1 MESDIIMRN
10 YGLIGHPLSHSF
22 SMAYFNN
29 KFKNEALDCFFI
41 NFDIEK
47 LESIKD
53 IIAQYPDLQGFTITH
68 PYKKE
73 IFNYLS
79 FVDENAKQIGAVN
92 VVKIDS
98 DRKLHGFNTDYIGFQ
113 GLLEEAIEGT
123 SIKKAYV
130 CGTGGASEAVKFVLK
145 NKGIVFESL
154 SRKNDSYN
162 DLRATGF
169 HDNELIIN
177 ATPVGMY
184 PKCDEMLD
192 LPYNTANATNI
203 FIDLIYNPE
212 ETMFMKEAKKH
223 GAKAYNGLKML
234 TLQAESAWEIWCRV

>member
-1 MESDIIMRN
+1 MRN

-22 SMAYFNN
+22 SKAYFNN
-29 KFKNEALDCFFI
+29 KFENEELDCFFI

-53 IIAQYPDLQGFTITH
+53 IIIQYPDLQGFTITH

-73 IFNYLS
+73 IFEYLS
-79 FVDENAKQIGAVN
+79 FVDDNAKQIGAVN
-92 VVKIDS
+92 VVKVDD
-98 DRKLHGFNTDYIGFQ
+98 DRKLMGYNTDYIGFQ
-113 GLLEEAIEGT
+113 GLLEDAILGKD
-123 SIKKAYV
+123 IKKAYV

-145 NKGIVFESL
+145 RKNIDFDVI
-154 SRKNDSYN
+154 SRKDNSYQRLK
-162 DLRATGF
+162 DEGF

-184 PKCDEMLD
+184 PKSNDMLD
-192 LPYNTANATNI
+192 LPYETANSSNI

-212 ETMFMKEAKKH
+212 ETMFMREAKKH
-223 GAKAYNGLKML
+223 GASTYNGLKML
-234 TLQAESAWEIWCRV
+234 TLQAEAAWRIWSL

>member
-1 MESDIIMRN
+1 MKE

-22 SMAYFNN
+22 SKTYFDN
-29 KFKNEALDCFFI
+29 KFKNEALDCRFV

-47 LESIKD
+47 IDNIKD
-53 IIAQYPDLQGFTITH
+53 IIAQHIDLQGFTITH

-73 IFNYLS
+73 IFSYLD
-79 FVDENAKQIGAVN
+79 VIDEDAKAIGAVN

-113 GLLEEAIEGT
+113 ELLEEAINGKD
-123 SIKKAYV
+123 IKKAYV
-130 CGTGGASEAVKFVLK
+130 CGTGGASDAVRFVLK
-145 NKGIVFESL
+145 KKGIEFDVL
-154 SRKNDSYN
+154 SRKNSSYQ
-162 DLRATGF
+162 DLKKTGF
-169 HDNELIIN
+169 NDNELIIN

-184 PKCDEMLD
+184 PNCDEMPD
-192 LPYNTANATNI
+192 LPYETANNTNV

-212 ETMFMKEAKKH
+212 ETMFMKEAQKH

-234 TLQAESAWEIWCRV
+234 TLQAEAAWEIWCRV

>member
-1 MESDIIMRN
+1 MRE

-22 SMAYFNN
+22 SKAYFDN
-29 KFKNEALDCFFI
+29 KFKNEDLDCFFV

-53 IIAQYPDLQGFTITH
+53 IIIQYPDLQGFTITH

-73 IFNYLS
+73 IFQYLDS
-79 FVDENAKQIGAVN
+79 IDENAKQIGAVN
-92 VVKIDS
+92 VVKIDKN
-98 DRKLHGFNTDYIGFQ
+98 RKLKGYNTDYIGFQ
-113 GLLEEAIEGT
+113 GLVEEAIKVKD
-123 SIKKAYV
+123 IKKAYI
-130 CGTGGASEAVKFVLK
+130 CGTGGASEAVRFVLK
-145 NKGIVFESL
+145 QKNIGFEIL
-154 SRKNDSYN
+154 TRKNSSYQE
-162 DLRATGF
+162 LKKQGF

-184 PKCDEMLD
+184 PNCNEKID
-192 LPYNTANATNI
+192 LPYETANSTNV

-223 GAKAYNGLKML
+223 GAKTFNGLKML
-234 TLQAESAWEIWCRV
+234 TLQAEAAWRIWSL

>member
-1 MESDIIMRN
+1 MRN

-22 SMAYFNN
+22 SKAYFDN
-29 KFKNEALDCFFI
+29 KFKNEDLDCFFV

-47 LESIKD
+47 LDSIKN
-53 IIAQYPDLQGFTITH
+53 IITQYPELQGFTITH

-73 IFNYLS
+73 IFNYLG
-79 FVDENAKQIGAVN
+79 FIDENAKQIGAVN

-98 DRKLHGFNTDYIGFQ
+98 NGKLCGFNTDYIGFQ
-113 GLLEEAIEGT
+113 GLLEEAISGQK
-123 SIKKAYV
+123 IKKAYV

-145 NKGIVFESL
+145 SKNINLEVL
-154 SRKNDSYN
+154 SRKNDSYQRLKN
-162 DLRATGF
+162 EGF

-192 LPYNTANATNI
+192 LPYESANNTNV

-212 ETMFMKEAKKH
+212 KTMFMKEAKKH
-223 GAKAYNGLKML
+223 GAKTFNGLKML
-234 TLQAESAWEIWCRV
+234 KLQAEAAWKIWNDEFCK